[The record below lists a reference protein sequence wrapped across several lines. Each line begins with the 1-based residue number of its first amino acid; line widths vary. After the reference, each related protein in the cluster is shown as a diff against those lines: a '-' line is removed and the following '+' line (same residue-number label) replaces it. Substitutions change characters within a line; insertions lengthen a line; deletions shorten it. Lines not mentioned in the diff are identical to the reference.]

1 MNTIQ
6 KAMKLGRYTDAV
18 DRTLEKLKDD
28 RISAR
33 IWNHD
38 HTVWKP
44 APSEIANRLGWL
56 ACPKNMMGAIPRI
69 EQLVEQVLSAGY
81 THALLLGM
89 GGSSLAPFVFRR
101 IFGVT
106 AGHLDLSVLD
116 STDPSA
122 VLDQASRLDP
132 LKTLFI
138 VSTKSGSTA
147 ETLSFFRYFFNL
159 TAGVAGPG
167 AGEHFIAITD
177 PGSALERLAQE
188 HDFRHTFLN
197 DPDIGGRYSAL
208 SHFGLVPAVLIGM
221 DVHALL
227 NQASRAAR
235 DYVSSDSP
243 VAGDNTGDRLGGALG
258 RLALAGVDK
267 CTIVASPAIASF
279 GVWLEQLLAEST
291 GKEGKGILPVD
302 GESMGDVDTYGDD
315 RLFVYLRLDG
325 DDTHDAAMDGVSG
338 AGHPVIRIN
347 LKDLYDLGGE
357 FFHWEMATA
366 VAGHVMGINPFDQ
379 PNVESAKIQARGMIE
394 EFKKEGKLPEL
405 TPTLEEN
412 GIAVYAG
419 RKWTTLSEAINGFLA
434 LAQPGD
440 YAAIQAYIAPTEEF
454 AALLNEFRITIR
466 DRHKIATTVGFG
478 PRFLHSTGQLHKG
491 DGGNGLFIQIMSRDA
506 VDVPI
511 PDVTGSD
518 ASTVSFGVL
527 KAAQALGDRRAL
539 LDAGRRVIRFHL
551 SGDLA
556 DGVQTLTR
564 NIS

>member
-28 RISAR
+28 RVSAR

-44 APSEIANRLGWL
+44 GPSEIANRLGWL
-56 ACPKNMMGAIPRI
+56 DCPENMTGAIPRI
-69 EQLVEQVLSAGY
+69 EQLAEQVLSAGY

-101 IFGVT
+101 VFGVA
-106 AGHLDLSVLD
+106 AGSLDLSVLD
-116 STDPSA
+116 STDSSTILKYTHRINPA
-122 VLDQASRLDP
+122 
-132 LKTLFI
+132 KTLFI
-138 VSTKSGSTA
+138 VSTKSGATV

-159 TAGVAGPG
+159 TAKAVGPA
-167 AGEHFIAITD
+167 AGENFIAITD
-177 PGSALERLAQE
+177 PGSALEKLAQE

-197 DPDIGGRYSAL
+197 DPNIGGRYSAL

-221 DVHALL
+221 NVHTLL

-235 DYVSSDSP
+235 DCVSSDSP
-243 VAGDNTGDRLGGALG
+243 VRLGGALG

-302 GESMGDVDTYGDD
+302 GEKMGDMDTYGDD

-325 DDTHDAAMDGVSG
+325 DDTHDAAMDRVSG
-338 AGHPVIRIN
+338 AGHPVISIN
-347 LKDLYDLGGE
+347 IKDLYDLGGE

-405 TPTLEEN
+405 TPTLEKN
-412 GIAVYAG
+412 GIAVYAD

-491 DGGNGLFIQIMSRDA
+491 DGGNGLFIQITSRDA

-511 PDVTGSD
+511 PDETGSD
-518 ASTVSFGVL
+518 ASNVSFGVL
-527 KAAQALGDRRAL
+527 KSAQALGDRRAL

-556 DGVQTLTR
+556 DGIQTLTR